1 MKIRIE
7 ISEVEKNREK
17 QWNQRLVL
25 WDNKIDKPIVRLI
38 HKKRK
43 KTQITSI
50 NNEQCDITRDSTDI
64 KRNIMNNLI
73 PINLTL
79 HWNGKPPWMPKA
91 TKTHL
96 RRNR

>member
-1 MKIRIE
+1 MMIRIE

-43 KTQITSI
+43 KTQITKY
-50 NNEQCDITRDSTDI
+50 Q
-64 KRNIMNNLI
+64 
-73 PINLTL
+73 
-79 HWNGKPPWMPKA
+79 
-91 TKTHL
+91 
-96 RRNR
+96 